1 MDIFI
6 ICLAAFATAILTF
19 FSGFGLGTILAPV
32 FMLFFP
38 VDLAIA
44 LTGVVHFF
52 NNLFKLVLVG
62 RHANREVLWRFGAP
76 AVLAAVLGAWLLL
89 QITDLEPLFSYELWG
104 RNFEVYPVKFVIAIL
119 LIFFAAMDLL
129 PALKRLEFGKDKL
142 PIGGLLSGFFGGL
155 SGNQGAL
162 RSAFLIRAGL
172 SKEAFIGTAVVISTL
187 VDFTRLGVYATRFT
201 RTGLEENIGIVLYAT
216 LAAIAGAYL
225 GNKLLKKVTIDFLQ
239 ITVAVLLLLLAIAL
253 GAGWV

>member
-1 MDIFI
+1 MEIFI
-6 ICLAAFATAILTF
+6 VCLAAFVTALLTF
-19 FSGFGLGTILAPV
+19 FSGFGLGTMLAPV

-52 NNLFKLVLVG
+52 NNLFKLMLVG
-62 RHANREVLWRFGAP
+62 RYANREVLWRFGMP
-76 AVLAAVLGAWLLL
+76 AVLAALLGAWLLL
-89 QITDLEPLFSYELWG
+89 QITNLEPLFRYALWG
-104 RNFEVYPVKFVIAIL
+104 RQFEVYPVKFVIAIL
-119 LIFFAAMDLL
+119 LIFFAAMDLV
-129 PALKRLEFGKDKL
+129 PSLKRLEFGKDKL
-142 PIGGLLSGFFGGL
+142 PLGGLLSGFFGGL

-201 RTGLEENIGIVLYAT
+201 RTGLEENLHMILYAT

-225 GNKLLKKVTIDFLQ
+225 GNKLLQKVTIDFLQ
-239 ITVAVLLLLLAIAL
+239 ITVAVLLLVLAIAL